1 MEAISPQSVGR
12 EFVRQ
17 YYTLLNKAPL
27 HLHRFYSG
35 DSSFVHGG
43 LDKEDKMLE
52 PVHGQQEIH
61 EKIMQLNFRDCKA
74 KIRQVDAHATLAS
87 GVVVQVLGE
96 LSNNHQPMRRF
107 MQTFVLAPQTP
118 KKFYVYN
125 DIFRYQDEV
134 FNDLEDNAGG
144 NDNNATT
151 FEGVKKVDTVEAI
164 ENEKNFANDGIAT
177 VSIIDGVQKEP
188 HLNGGGSSGSAVS
201 VNELSPRVPVE
212 VTPIVV
218 SSEPDPLEE
227 PPVVVQEKQTVPE
240 ATEDAKPPKSEVI
253 EPEISMTSIEATS
266 PAAVVV
272 IDEKPQAEVT
282 QPPVTPAS
290 SAVAV
295 TSVTSEVIA
304 SNSSS
309 EKPTYA
315 NLFKKSGG
323 PLVASGPISLP
334 PAGFSKAP
342 VTSAASSQPS
352 SGSSLSGSSATTA
365 ATAATSGGGSG
376 NANNLSNATSSGGGG
391 SGPGIV
397 VNAGAGLNKEGSPAA
412 SAISPGSAGFHG
424 GKQPFRG
431 QGTRGGGRGGL
442 SSGNPSASRDRYHPS
457 RDSVSSN
464 VGEDSERDLRS
475 APGQVGD
482 RGRGGGSRI
491 GMNSLSNYPDSHQVF
506 VGNLPHYCQE
516 SDLADLFSKF
526 GKVVD
531 VRINTKGVA
540 QSKNLPD
547 SQKSVPNFG
556 FVVFEDEKSA
566 TECLSHKPINLPNG
580 HRLNVETKK
589 KNNRDDGKGG
599 FGGPAGGANRG
610 QGSGSNFDRGSQEQL
625 GGLGRGGLNS
635 NSSRGNPRGGA
646 RGSGRGGF
654 SGGRGG
660 GGSGPPLQGGGGNT
674 NIPGAGSNA
683 QQRTTYTRRS

>member
-134 FNDLEDNAGG
+134 FNDLEDNTSGG
-144 NDNNATT
+144 NDNNTTT
-151 FEGVKKVDTVEAI
+151 FEGGKKSENVEVI

-212 VTPIVV
+212 VTPIAVT
-218 SSEPDPLEE
+218 SEADPLEE
-227 PPVVVQEKQTVPE
+227 PPVVLQEKQTAPE
-240 ATEDAKPPKSEVI
+240 VIEDDKPPKTEAI
-253 EPEISMTSIEATS
+253 EAEISIEAPISS
-266 PAAVVV
+266 PATAVVV
-272 IDEKPQAEVT
+272 VDEKPHQAEAG

-295 TSVTSEVIA
+295 TSVTSEVVA

-315 NLFKKSGG
+315 NLFKKTGG

-334 PAGFSKAP
+334 SAGFSKAP
-342 VTSAASSQPS
+342 ATSSASSQPS
-352 SGSSLSGSSATTA
+352 AGSSLSAPSA
-365 ATAATSGGGSG
+365 ATAAISGGSGSG
-376 NANNLSNATSSGGGG
+376 NANLSIVTSGG
-391 SGPGIV
+391 SGGPVG
-397 VNAGAGLNKEGSPAA
+397 GGLKEGSPAA
-412 SAISPGSAGFHG
+412 SAVSPASAGFHG

-431 QGTRGGGRGGL
+431 QGTRGGGRGGI

-457 RDSVSSN
+457 RESVSSN
-464 VGEDSERDLRS
+464 VGEDGERDLRS
-475 APGQVGD
+475 APVGD

-516 SDLADLFSKF
+516 QDLADLFSKF

-556 FVVFEDEKSA
+556 FVVFEDEKAA

-589 KNNRDDGKGG
+589 KNNRDDSKGG
-599 FGGPAGGANRG
+599 FGGPSGGANRG

-625 GGLGRGGLNS
+625 GGLGRGGLN
-635 NSSRGNPRGGA
+635 NNSRGNPRGGA

-660 GGSGPPLQGGGGNT
+660 GGSGSGPPIGTGTGNA
-674 NIPGAGSNA
+674 NIPGSGSNNA

>member
-134 FNDLEDNAGG
+134 FNDLEDNTSGG
-144 NDNNATT
+144 NDNNTTT
-151 FEGVKKVDTVEAI
+151 FEGGKKSENVEAI

-212 VTPIVV
+212 VTPIAVT
-218 SSEPDPLEE
+218 SEADPLEE
-227 PPVVVQEKQTVPE
+227 PPVVLQEKQTAP
-240 ATEDAKPPKSEVI
+240 EVI
-253 EPEISMTSIEATS
+253 EDNTPPKTEAIEAEISIEAPSSS
-266 PAAVVV
+266 PATAVVV
-272 IDEKPQAEVT
+272 VDEKPHQAEAG
-282 QPPVTPAS
+282 QPPATPAS

-315 NLFKKSGG
+315 NLFKKTGG

-334 PAGFSKAP
+334 SAGFSKAP
-342 VTSAASSQPS
+342 ATSSASSQPS
-352 SGSSLSGSSATTA
+352 TGSSLSAPSA
-365 ATAATSGGGSG
+365 ATAAISGGSGSG
-376 NANNLSNATSSGGGG
+376 NANLSIATSGG
-391 SGPGIV
+391 SGGPVG
-397 VNAGAGLNKEGSPAA
+397 GGLKEGSPAA
-412 SAISPGSAGFHG
+412 SAVSPASAGFHG

-431 QGTRGGGRGGL
+431 QGTRGGGRGGI

-457 RDSVSSN
+457 RESVSSN
-464 VGEDSERDLRS
+464 VGEDGERDLRS
-475 APGQVGD
+475 APVGD

-516 SDLADLFSKF
+516 QDLADLFSKF

-556 FVVFEDEKSA
+556 FVVFEDEKAA

-589 KNNRDDGKGG
+589 KNNRDDSKGG
-599 FGGPAGGANRG
+599 FGGPSGGANRG

-625 GGLGRGGLNS
+625 GGLGRGGLN
-635 NSSRGNPRGGA
+635 NNSRGNPRGGA

-660 GGSGPPLQGGGGNT
+660 GGSGSGPPIGTGSGNA
-674 NIPGAGSNA
+674 NIPGAGSNNA

>member
-134 FNDLEDNAGG
+134 FNDLEDNTSGG
-144 NDNNATT
+144 NDNNTTT
-151 FEGVKKVDTVEAI
+151 FEGGKKSENVEVI

-212 VTPIVV
+212 VTPIAVT
-218 SSEPDPLEE
+218 SEADPLEE
-227 PPVVVQEKQTVPE
+227 PPVVLQEKQTAPE
-240 ATEDAKPPKSEVI
+240 VIEDDKPPKTEAI
-253 EPEISMTSIEATS
+253 EAEISIEAPISS
-266 PAAVVV
+266 PATAVVV
-272 IDEKPQAEVT
+272 VDEKPHQAEAG

-315 NLFKKSGG
+315 NLFKKTGG

-334 PAGFSKAP
+334 SAGFSKAP
-342 VTSAASSQPS
+342 ATSSASSQPS
-352 SGSSLSGSSATTA
+352 AGSSLSAPSA
-365 ATAATSGGGSG
+365 ATAAISGGSGSG
-376 NANNLSNATSSGGGG
+376 NANLSIVTSGG
-391 SGPGIV
+391 SGGPVG
-397 VNAGAGLNKEGSPAA
+397 GGLKEGSPAA
-412 SAISPGSAGFHG
+412 SAVSPASAGFHG

-431 QGTRGGGRGGL
+431 QGTRGGGRGGI

-457 RDSVSSN
+457 RESVSSN
-464 VGEDSERDLRS
+464 VGEDGERDLRS
-475 APGQVGD
+475 APVGD

-491 GMNSLSNYPDSHQVF
+491 GMNSLSNYPDSHRVF

-516 SDLADLFSKF
+516 QDLADLFSKF

-556 FVVFEDEKSA
+556 FVVFEDEKAA

-589 KNNRDDGKGG
+589 KNNRDDSKGG
-599 FGGPAGGANRG
+599 FGGPSGGANRG

-625 GGLGRGGLNS
+625 GGLGRGGLNN

-660 GGSGPPLQGGGGNT
+660 GGSGSGPPIGTGTGNA
-674 NIPGAGSNA
+674 NIPGAGSNNA

>member
-1 MEAISPQSVGR
+1 
-12 EFVRQ
+12 
-17 YYTLLNKAPL
+17 
-27 HLHRFYSG
+27 
-35 DSSFVHGG
+35 
-43 LDKEDKMLE
+43 MLE

-134 FNDLEDNAGG
+134 FNDLEDNTSGG
-144 NDNNATT
+144 NDNNTTT
-151 FEGVKKVDTVEAI
+151 FEGGKKSENVEAI

-212 VTPIVV
+212 VTPIAVT
-218 SSEPDPLEE
+218 SEADPLEE
-227 PPVVVQEKQTVPE
+227 PPVVLQEKQTAP
-240 ATEDAKPPKSEVI
+240 EVI
-253 EPEISMTSIEATS
+253 EDNTPPKTEAIEAEISIEAPSSS
-266 PAAVVV
+266 PATAVVV
-272 IDEKPQAEVT
+272 VDEKPHQAEAG
-282 QPPVTPAS
+282 QPPATPAS

-295 TSVTSEVIA
+295 TSVTSGVIA

-334 PAGFSKAP
+334 SAGFSKAP
-342 VTSAASSQPS
+342 ATSSASSQPS
-352 SGSSLSGSSATTA
+352 TGSSLSAPSA
-365 ATAATSGGGSG
+365 ATAAISGGSGSG
-376 NANNLSNATSSGGGG
+376 NANLSIATSGG
-391 SGPGIV
+391 SGGPVG
-397 VNAGAGLNKEGSPAA
+397 GGLKEGSPAA
-412 SAISPGSAGFHG
+412 SAVSPASAGFHG

-431 QGTRGGGRGGL
+431 QGTRGGGRGGI

-457 RDSVSSN
+457 RESVSSN
-464 VGEDSERDLRS
+464 VGEDGERDLRS
-475 APGQVGD
+475 APVGD

-491 GMNSLSNYPDSHQVF
+491 GMNSLSNYPDSHRVF

-516 SDLADLFSKF
+516 QDLADLFSKF

-556 FVVFEDEKSA
+556 FVVFEDEKAA

-589 KNNRDDGKGG
+589 KNNRDDSKGG
-599 FGGPAGGANRG
+599 FGGPSGGANRG

-625 GGLGRGGLNS
+625 GGLGRGGLN
-635 NSSRGNPRGGA
+635 NNSRGNPRGGA

-660 GGSGPPLQGGGGNT
+660 GGSGSGPPIGTGSGNA
-674 NIPGAGSNA
+674 NIPGAGSNNA